1 MKNYY
6 LCDIHHHTNNSFD
19 AYKKNTFDIN
29 SLYNSFVGEDET
41 NSVKLVCFTDHN
53 YFNYDNYLTNYKE
66 LNDHDILCLPGIEVN
81 TTNKVHW
88 IFIFNN
94 IELSQISAKGKL
106 KGKLLEEEIFKFY
119 NYNLN
124 ESILK
129 QAEQMQL
136 KPVDIGKVI
145 DTINSISIEYIAIPH
160 FDKNNGWYKH
170 LKKDK
175 EQLQLLEFFIKDN
188 IVFGLESKRIKEK
201 IKSNMIETQEYINY
215 NISLYEQ
222 LDGSDEKKRLKLEE
236 EIQRRKEHLL
246 NTYKINECIEMSSVV
261 YGSDYHGDEVYKKDD
276 LFIMKSDLSFEGLKF
291 ALLDCESRIMSI
303 EKYKNC
309 LKNNNYVI
317 DNITIL
323 ENGVEKYVNFGDG
336 LNCIIGSR
344 GSGKTYFLSMLLGD
358 TKRYNIINQSIQLK
372 EIKFVNHSSQQK
384 LTSEMVDYISQ
395 KNSSMLSKDIKPNI
409 YDLLARAPYDSEIF
423 EKELNNY
430 FNQTPN
436 SKNEIKEVIDIFNK
450 IISEYNY
457 LLKII
462 NNKLDML
469 FIDSYND
476 YFKNCN
482 ENNEIYE
489 ITSNLSSYLKKHIEN
504 KNNNIEIVKKFDEIY
519 RNYIKDVKN
528 IFSLSEIKKIIPEK
542 IMSDYLFS
550 SDKIYKMISNEGMN
564 LIKENQKRIS
574 LVKVRIDSIVQ
585 TLKNEVSNS
594 QRILSDSMLNVENH
608 IINMVNSLRKIKSL
622 YDELLKYNL
631 DNIVEETVYLYSQG
645 ESTLSVRMN
654 KSINI
659 NNLDNEISKEIFYNY
674 NNLNF
679 DRIIQKAFLN
689 SDFGEYYFNNIYNH
703 KDGRRN
709 SYLLHNPSIQPSIFL
724 RYDETGE
731 KNWIDLSPG
740 QRADI
745 LLNIILLNFSHK
757 ILIIDQPED
766 DLDNETIF
774 RKIVKRIRELKL
786 KRQIIVVTHNA
797 NMAITADCD
806 YFVICE
812 SSDDGKYSVINDS
825 MESMKKYE
833 YHSIN
838 NENSSNTQT
847 VLEIATEILDGGKEA
862 LKQRVKKIGYRNLFL
877 E

>member
-1 MKNYY
+1 
-6 LCDIHHHTNNSFD
+6 
-19 AYKKNTFDIN
+19 
-29 SLYNSFVGEDET
+29 
-41 NSVKLVCFTDHN
+41 
-53 YFNYDNYLTNYKE
+53 
-66 LNDHDILCLPGIEVN
+66 
-81 TTNKVHW
+81 
-88 IFIFNN
+88 
-94 IELSQISAKGKL
+94 
-106 KGKLLEEEIFKFY
+106 
-119 NYNLN
+119 
-124 ESILK
+124 
-129 QAEQMQL
+129 
-136 KPVDIGKVI
+136 
-145 DTINSISIEYIAIPH
+145 
-160 FDKNNGWYKH
+160 
-170 LKKDK
+170 
-175 EQLQLLEFFIKDN
+175 
-188 IVFGLESKRIKEK
+188 
-201 IKSNMIETQEYINY
+201 
-215 NISLYEQ
+215 
-222 LDGSDEKKRLKLEE
+222 
-236 EIQRRKEHLL
+236 
-246 NTYKINECIEMSSVV
+246 
-261 YGSDYHGDEVYKKDD
+261 
-276 LFIMKSDLSFEGLKF
+276 
-291 ALLDCESRIMSI
+291 
-303 EKYKNC
+303 
-309 LKNNNYVI
+309 
-317 DNITIL
+317 
-323 ENGVEKYVNFGDG
+323 
-336 LNCIIGSR
+336 
-344 GSGKTYFLSMLLGD
+344 
-358 TKRYNIINQSIQLK
+358 
-372 EIKFVNHSSQQK
+372 
-384 LTSEMVDYISQ
+384 
-395 KNSSMLSKDIKPNI
+395 
-409 YDLLARAPYDSEIF
+409 
-423 EKELNNY
+423 
-430 FNQTPN
+430 
-436 SKNEIKEVIDIFNK
+436 
-450 IISEYNY
+450 
-457 LLKII
+457 
-462 NNKLDML
+462 
-469 FIDSYND
+469 
-476 YFKNCN
+476 
-482 ENNEIYE
+482 
-489 ITSNLSSYLKKHIEN
+489 
-504 KNNNIEIVKKFDEIY
+504 
-519 RNYIKDVKN
+519 
-528 IFSLSEIKKIIPEK
+528 
-542 IMSDYLFS
+542 MSDYLFS

-564 LIKENQKRIS
+564 LIKENKKRIS

-679 DRIIQKAFLN
+679 DRIIQKTFLN